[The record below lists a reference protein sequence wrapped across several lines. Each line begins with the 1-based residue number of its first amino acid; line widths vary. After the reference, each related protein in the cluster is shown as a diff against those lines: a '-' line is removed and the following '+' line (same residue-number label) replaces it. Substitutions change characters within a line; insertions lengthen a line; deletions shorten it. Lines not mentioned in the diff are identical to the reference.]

1 MIHAHTHPT
10 RANARRQRRR
20 ARAHAKKHVQEALR
34 YQIKKGHG
42 FREAT
47 SFSCSANLSVDS
59 VLDAVLVPP
68 SRWERD
74 ARLACDE
81 TDPDETDPVPLCL
94 FWRANE
100 GAWSPNKL
108 WGMTCICSFVVTKV
122 RVEIIASYR
131 LGLVSAGPKAP
142 VPCLRKRDLQAVD
155 LQYVQKSDPKRCK
168 NGLLPRNT
176 HGSQFTPVRDH
187 LGSLLFHVD
196 LALLVFGKPSKD
208 EEGQ

>member
-1 MIHAHTHPT
+1 VIHAHTHPT

-20 ARAHAKKHVQEALR
+20 ARTHAKKHVQEALR

-108 WGMTCICSFVVTKV
+108 WGMTCPTVSPSPPSFDWSRRTLARHGETASAARRWHLRSLV
-122 RVEIIASYR
+122 R
-131 LGLVSAGPKAP
+131 AP
-142 VPCLRKRDLQAVD
+142 VTIPE
-155 LQYVQKSDPKRCK
+155 KSRE
-168 NGLLPRNT
+168 R
-176 HGSQFTPVRDH
+176 SFR
-187 LGSLLFHVD
+187 S
-196 LALLVFGKPSKD
+196 S
-208 EEGQ
+208 